1 MHVGAIIAHEGRT
14 IATGY
19 NGAPVGMPHCEHRC
33 DCYPDNITRG
43 WRSLGPDGVAHE
55 PNCTSRQPCRRAVH
69 AEANAIAFAAR
80 YGMATAGATL
90 VVTMQPCLPCAQLVV
105 NAGIVR
111 VVFTTGYRDNAGRE
125 LLAAAGVQLN
135 RWV

>member
-1 MHVGAIIAHEGRT
+1 MHWRATLHE
-14 IATGY
+14 
-19 NGAPVGMPHCEHRC
+19 NGCPAG
-33 DCYPDNITRG
+33 D
-43 WRSLGPDGVAHE
+43 
-55 PNCTSRQPCRRAVH
+55 PCLVAVH
-69 AEANAIAFAAR
+69 AEANAVAFAAR

-105 NAGIVR
+105 NAGIIR